1 MKAIVYDTY
10 GPPEVWRIADAA
22 RPTARAGEALV
33 RIHSA
38 AITRTDCETRDAN
51 RKGGPL
57 VSLISRLVSGVRRPR
72 QPILGKDFAG
82 VIEEVGS
89 GVREFKP
96 GDRVFG
102 STGFRFGIFAERIA
116 LPEIS
121 RMTQMPVSMTFDEA
135 AAICDGGLYALWP
148 LKLARIQPKEAV
160 LVYGSSGAI
169 GTAAVQ
175 LAKSFGA
182 EVTAVCTT
190 KNLGLM
196 AELGAD
202 HAIDYTRED
211 FTKNGQSYDVIM
223 DAVAKHSYARSK
235 GSLKPGGRFL
245 ATDHLGNV
253 FLHFWTARVGKTRV
267 IFSIPPRATKQ
278 DVQMFKR
285 LIEAGK
291 YRAVID
297 RTYPMEE
304 VVEAARYV
312 ETEQKTGNVILRI
325 VAREE
330 LRG

>member
-10 GPPEVWRIADAA
+10 GPPEVWRIADVTRPAA
-22 RPTARAGEALV
+22 GAAKVLI

-57 VSLISRLVSGVRRPR
+57 LSAISRLVSGVRRPR

-82 VIEEVGS
+82 VVEEVGT
-89 GVREFKP
+89 GVEEFKP
-96 GDRVFG
+96 GDHVFG
-102 STGFRFGIFAERIA
+102 STGFRFGTFAQLIA
-116 LPEIS
+116 LPETAHMS
-121 RMTQMPVSMTFDEA
+121 HMPASMTFDEG

-148 LKLARIQPKEAV
+148 LKLARVQPGEAV
-160 LVYGSSGAI
+160 LVYGASGAI

-175 LAKSFGA
+175 LARSFGA
-182 EVTAVCTT
+182 EVTAVCTA

-202 HAIDYTRED
+202 HAIDFTRED
-211 FTKNGQSYDVIM
+211 FTKNGQRYDVIM
-223 DAVAKHSYARSK
+223 DAVGKHSYARSK
-235 GSLKPGGRFL
+235 DSLKPGGRFL
-245 ATDHLGNV
+245 ATDHLSNL
-253 FLHFWTARVGKTRV
+253 FLHFWTPRVGSRRV

-278 DVQMFKR
+278 DVQAFKA

-297 RTYPMEE
+297 RTCPIDE

-325 VAREE
+325 TPQES
-330 LRG
+330 

>member
-1 MKAIVYDTY
+1 MKAIVYEKY
-10 GPPEVWRIADAA
+10 GPPEVWRIADVTKPSAS
-22 RPTARAGEALV
+22 AGQILI
-33 RIHSA
+33 RIHAA

-51 RKGGPL
+51 RKAGPL
-57 VSLISRLVSGVRRPR
+57 VSVISRLVSGVLWPR
-72 QPILGKDFAG
+72 QPILVKDFAG
-82 VIEEVGS
+82 VVEEAGP
-89 GVREFKP
+89 GVDEFRP

-102 STGFRFGIFAERIA
+102 STGFRFGTFAELA
-116 LPEIS
+116 VLPETA
-121 RMTQMPVSMTFDEA
+121 RMSQMPASMTFDEG
-135 AAICDGGLYALWP
+135 AAISDGGLYALWP
-148 LKLARIQPKEAV
+148 LKLARIQPGEAV

-182 EVTAVCTT
+182 VVTAVCTA

-211 FTKNGQSYDVIM
+211 FTKNGQRYDVIM

-235 GSLKPGGRFL
+235 DSLKPGGRFL
-245 ATDHLGNV
+245 STDHLRNL
-253 FLHFWTARVGKTRV
+253 FLHFWTPRVGNRKV

-278 DVQMFKR
+278 DVQMFKG

-297 RTYPMEE
+297 RTYPMDE
-304 VVEAARYV
+304 VVEAAQYV

-325 VAREE
+325 AAPES
-330 LRG
+330 

>member
-10 GPPEVWRIADAA
+10 GPPEVWRIADVPKPAA
-22 RPTARAGEALV
+22 SASEVLI

-51 RKGGPL
+51 RKAGPL
-57 VSLISRLVSGVRRPR
+57 VSVISRLVSGVRRPR

-82 VIEEVGS
+82 VVEEVGP
-89 GVREFKP
+89 GVDEFKP

-102 STGFRFGIFAERIA
+102 STGFRFGAFAELIA
-116 LPEIS
+116 LPETA
-121 RMTQMPVSMTFDEA
+121 RMSQMPASISFDEG

-148 LKLARIQPKEAV
+148 LKLARIQPGEGV

-169 GTAAVQ
+169 GAAAVQ

-182 EVTAVCTT
+182 EVTAVCTA

-211 FTKNGQSYDVIM
+211 FTKNGQRYDVIM

-235 GSLKPGGRFL
+235 DSLKPGGRFL
-245 ATDHLGNV
+245 ATDHLSNL
-253 FLHFWTARVGKTRV
+253 FLHYWTSRVGTRKV
-267 IFSIPPRATKQ
+267 IFSIPPRATKH
-278 DVQMFKR
+278 DVQMFEG

-297 RTYPMEE
+297 RTYPMNE

-325 VAREE
+325 AAPES
-330 LRG
+330 